1 MSDIHFL
8 LNQNIFSG
16 GENNMKTD
24 EFLAKLAETLEWQEP
39 SALSANTVL
48 AEIWDSMGQINVI
61 TMLDEELDLTLE
73 IDELENISTVQD
85 IINIIASR
93 NITLE

>member
-1 MSDIHFL
+1 
-8 LNQNIFSG
+8 
-16 GENNMKTD
+16 MKTD